1 LFGTLISTVD
11 LPQQADVPT
20 TSLARA
26 VRADF
31 VAEVGEDVG
40 VGGRD
45 GFQVSV
51 RPFSPHAPVG
61 AAALT
66 L

>member
-1 LFGTLISTVD
+1 MHALCCICSRQKV
-11 LPQQADVPT
+11 
-20 TSLARA
+20 
-26 VRADF
+26 ADF